1 MTHRVRHSM
10 IGRRA
15 RVMTGL
21 AALAMSFLMQ
31 ACALGEPATGPV
43 QNQPQAASQ
52 GPQAL
57 DRPPN
62 IVILLADDLG
72 YGGLGVQGDKE
83 ARTPNID
90 ALAVNGV
97 RLTNAYANHPVCSPS
112 RAALMTGIYQH
123 RMGFE
128 FNSGSP
134 ANTSDKFG
142 VSLSQPTLPER
153 LKAAGYA
160 TGMFGK
166 WHVGFRP
173 ETQPTAR
180 GFDAFYGHLS
190 GAHAYTP
197 DGVGER
203 GAGRV
208 SMMRG
213 VQPAS
218 MPAHLTEAFAE
229 EAVGFI
235 RAHKDRPFLLYIPFN
250 AVHSPMQTT
259 PAYEAKF
266 AHIQNRTRRIHLA
279 MLAAM
284 DDAVGRVVDEIRAQG
299 LDEQTLIMFS
309 SDNGGPT
316 QETTSSNGALNGVK
330 GTVLEGGIRV
340 PTLVRWTG
348 RIEGGRTIDTLA
360 MGFDL
365 TATALAAAGLPTA
378 GLDGVD
384 LMPWLTGA
392 RGGDAHEALFWRAAG
407 QGAVRAGNWKLVKNG
422 EAYHLFDLSSDIR
435 ERTDLAAA
443 RPDVVADLRAR
454 YDAWSG
460 AMAEPLWIRN
470 EKAEPNPRAALDR
483 SRSSAQVEAFI
494 RGERPQVSAED

>member
-1 MTHRVRHSM
+1 MAL
-10 IGRRA
+10 IP
-15 RVMTGL
+15 L
-21 AALAMSFLMQ
+21 LAMSILL
-31 ACALGEPATGPV
+31 ASCVLGEPAARPS
-43 QNQPQAASQ
+43 QDQPQTAARSQ
-52 GPQAL
+52 AGPA
-57 DRPPN
+57 RPPN
-62 IVILLADDLG
+62 IVIFLADDLG
-72 YGGLGVQGDKE
+72 YGGLGVQGDAE
-83 ARTPNID
+83 ARTPHID
-90 ALAVNGV
+90 ALAHSGV

-112 RAALMTGIYQH
+112 RAALMTGVYQH

-134 ANTSDKFG
+134 ANTSDRFG
-142 VSLSQPTLPER
+142 IALSQPTLPER

-173 ETQPTAR
+173 ETQPLAR

-213 VQPAS
+213 AQPAS

-235 RAHKDRPFLLYIPFN
+235 RAHKDRPFLLYVPFN

-284 DDAVGRVVDEIRAQG
+284 DDAVGRVVSEIRAQG
-299 LDEQTLIMFS
+299 LDAQTLIMFS

-330 GTVLEGGIRV
+330 ATVLEGGIRV
-340 PTLVRWTG
+340 PTLFRWTG
-348 RIEGGRTIDTLA
+348 HIEGGRTIDTLA

-365 TATALAAAGLPTA
+365 TATALAAAGVPA
-378 GLDGVD
+378 SGLDGVD

-392 RGGDAHEALFWRAAG
+392 RTGDAHEALFWRAAG
-407 QGAVRAGNWKLVKNG
+407 QGAVRSGDWKLVKNG
-422 EAYHLFDLSSDIR
+422 ETYHLFNLRSDIG
-435 ERTDLAAA
+435 ERRDLAAA

-454 YDAWSG
+454 YADWSG
-460 AMAEPLWIRN
+460 AMTEPLWIRN
-470 EKAEPNPRAALDR
+470 EKAESNPRAALDR

-494 RGERPQVSAED
+494 RGERPQVSADD